1 MFEDHSKKSHAF
13 YKITSENIE
22 KMFEFSRQKYL
33 NLQVE
38 WLPFL
43 ARKFKRKKPRRIT
56 FFRNSR
62 KFKNETFFL
71 VIFTHCESSL
81 KIFSI

>member
-56 FFRNSR
+56 FFS
-62 KFKNETFFL
+62 KFQ
-71 VIFTHCESSL
+71 
-81 KIFSI
+81 KIQK